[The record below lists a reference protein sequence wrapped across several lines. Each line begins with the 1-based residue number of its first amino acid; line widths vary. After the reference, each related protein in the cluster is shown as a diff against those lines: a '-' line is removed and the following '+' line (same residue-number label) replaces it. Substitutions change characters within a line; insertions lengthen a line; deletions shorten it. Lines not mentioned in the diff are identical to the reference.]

1 MTETSKP
8 SVAPPVVSG
17 GSKILAWGNRNRS
30 FARHPTIA
38 GPRPSSECFGT
49 FATDRCPTAPG
60 SSQAPGNKGRRP
72 FAYERNTPYSLE
84 VREVS
89 EDEPGR
95 DRLEGDRLARSKA
108 LVLLRAYRGFSQR
121 RLEAAT
127 GINKAT
133 ISGYETGRL
142 EIGQAN
148 LVRMLEGLGWN
159 RRAWEATLRHVE
171 WLEWLFA
178 RDRGSP
184 DEVETIASG
193 SAPAP
198 GSPSELTEIGG
209 LRREIERIAELAG
222 RDKERRIS
230 TLLEAVARLLT

>member
-1 MTETSKP
+1 MTETAKP
-8 SVAPPVVSG
+8 SAAPPVASRG
-17 GSKILAWGNRNRS
+17 TKILAWGNRSRR
-30 FARHPTIA
+30 FARQPPGA
-38 GPRPSSECFGT
+38 GPQPSSECPRT
-49 FATDRCPTAPG
+49 FATNRCATAPG
-60 SSQAPGNKGRRP
+60 SSQALANKGRRP
-72 FAYERNTPYSLE
+72 FAYERNTPYCLE

-89 EDEPGR
+89 EDQPDR
-95 DRLEGDRLARSKA
+95 DRLEGHRLARSKA
-108 LVLLRAYRGFSQR
+108 LVLLRAHRGFSQR
-121 RLEAAT
+121 RLAAAT

-178 RDRGSP
+178 RDRGQP

-198 GSPSELTEIGG
+198 GSPSELTEICG

-222 RDKERRIS
+222 REKERRIS
-230 TLLEAVARLLT
+230 ILLEVVARLLT